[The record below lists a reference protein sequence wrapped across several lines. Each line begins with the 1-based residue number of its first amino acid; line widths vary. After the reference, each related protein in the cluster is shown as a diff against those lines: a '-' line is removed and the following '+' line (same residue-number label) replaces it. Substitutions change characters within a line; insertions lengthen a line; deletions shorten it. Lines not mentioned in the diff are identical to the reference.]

1 MGFRGELEGFD
12 GGMLRSTL
20 IHPEMLAAIGRAG
33 HGSKILIAD
42 GNFPAATTLGPNA
55 RLVHLNLA
63 PGLLG
68 ATQVLEVLASAIFIE
83 KVELMEPLR
92 EGTLAM
98 AGEPAIWG
106 DFRKAL
112 AAAGVGS
119 EPELLKRQDF
129 YQAVRQPEVALVVQ
143 TGEQRIYAN
152 VLLTI
157 GVVEKGS
164 GI

>member
-1 MGFRGELEGFD
+1 MG
-12 GGMLRSTL
+12 GGLSAGVLRSKL
-20 IHPEMLAAIGRAG
+20 IHPEILSAIGRAG

-92 EGTLAM
+92 DGPLAM
-98 AGEPAIWG
+98 AGEPPIWG
-106 DFRKAL
+106 ELRKVL
-112 AAAGVGS
+112 GAAGVAG
-119 EPELLKRQDF
+119 EPALLKRHDF
-129 YQAVRQPEVALVVQ
+129 YRAAQQPEVALVVQ
-143 TGEQRIYAN
+143 TGEQKIYAN

-157 GVVEKGS
+157 GVVEKDS

>member
-1 MGFRGELEGFD
+1 
-12 GGMLRSTL
+12 MLRSTL
-20 IHPEMLAAIGRAG
+20 IHPEMLASIGRAG
-33 HGSKILIAD
+33 HGSKILVTD
-42 GNFPAATTLGPNA
+42 GNFPASTTLGPNA

-92 EGTLAM
+92 EGPLAM
-98 AGEPAIWG
+98 AGEPPIWG
-106 DFRKAL
+106 EFREVL
-112 AAAGVGS
+112 RAAGVS
-119 EPELLKRQDF
+119 SDPELLGRRDF
-129 YQAVRQPEVALVVQ
+129 YRAAGQPEVALVVQ